1 MRIEEIG
8 RKISDGADISVA
20 RVSIGG
26 EDPALVSG
34 KEYRGCELLCPG
46 GVLRLPKTGEEQLL
60 IKTEDGSVLAAGVC
74 DVEIPEGLSEGD
86 ILIKN
91 GQASLCLRSDGSIEI
106 YGKVLINGSELN
118 GTEN

>member
-8 RKISDGADISVA
+8 SKISDGADISVA

-26 EDPALVSG
+26 EAPALVSET
-34 KEYRGCELLCPG
+34 EYRGCELLCPG

-60 IKTEDGSVLAAGVC
+60 IKTEDGSVLTAGVC
-74 DVEIPEGLSEGD
+74 GVEIPEGLSEGD

-118 GTEN
+118 GTET

>member
-34 KEYRGCELLCPG
+34 TEYRGCELLCPG

-60 IKTEDGSVLAAGVC
+60 IKTEDGSVLVC
-74 DVEIPEGLSEGD
+74 GVEIPEGLSEGD

-118 GTEN
+118 GTET

>member
-26 EDPALVSG
+26 EAPALISG
-34 KEYRGCELLCPG
+34 TEYRGCELLCPG

-74 DVEIPEGLSEGD
+74 GVEIPEGLSEGD
-86 ILIKN
+86 ILGEN
-91 GQASLCLRSDGSIEI
+91 GQAWRCRRSGGSIGRC
-106 YGKVLINGSELN
+106 GKVRRNGRGLN
-118 GTEN
+118 GTGP

>member
-1 MRIEEIG
+1 MRIGETG
-8 RKISDGADISVA
+8 RKTNDGAALSVA

-26 EDPALVSG
+26 ENPALVSG

-46 GVLRLPKTGEEQLL
+46 GILRIPKAGEEQLL

-74 DVEIPEGLSEGD
+74 GIEIPDGLSDGD

-91 GQASLCLRSDGSIEI
+91 GQASLCLHSDGSIEI

-118 GTEN
+118 GTET